1 MIGFFARQAL
11 HAAAGNRGQATT
23 LFVVVAGTLISV
35 VFVGMGIH
43 HYHLGRQAS
52 ADAID
57 SIALSAAT
65 WEARGLNLVAALN
78 DGAVQCIR
86 VIRWT
91 CAIWGVLAVSAA
103 FGVGVPAFLAFTRQ
117 ARRIVPAYWDT
128 AHQLVSWSGKIRKA
142 IPYLVLSETVSLA
155 KQRNVTGVLYPL
167 NPRGPH
173 DGKGTLELHVAPGP
187 PLYLAEAIVPV
198 TGALGRLKKTRILKG
213 AVKTVVAALDAAL
226 RGILGVTKGPIR
238 MLAPEPDFRQRQW
251 VRFTGYME
259 RSVLPIPFLGEDG
272 SRRFPSTA
280 DAEPYGGTS
289 TEMTWKSRLSK
300 RSTP

>member
-1 MIGFFARQAL
+1 MIGLFARQAL
-11 HAAAGNRGQATT
+11 HAAAGNRGQATA
-23 LFVVVAGTLISV
+23 LLVVVAGTLTAV
-35 VFVGMGIH
+35 VFAGMGIH

-91 CAIWGVLAVSAA
+91 CAVWGVLAVSAS
-103 FGVGVPAFLAFTRQ
+103 FGAGVPAFLAFTRQ
-117 ARRIVPAYWDT
+117 ARRIIPGYWDT
-128 AHQLVSWSGKIRKA
+128 AHLLVSWSEKVRKA
-142 IPYLVLSETVSLA
+142 VPYLVLAETASLA
-155 KQRNVTGVLYPL
+155 RKHNVTGILYPW

-173 DGKGTLELHVAPGP
+173 DGKGILELHVAPGP
-187 PLYLAEAIVPV
+187 PLHLAEAIAPA
-198 TGALGRLKKTRILKG
+198 TGTLARLKKIRILKG
-213 AVKTVVAALDAAL
+213 AVKTVVAVLDASL
-226 RGILGVTKGPIR
+226 RGFLGRTKGPIR
-238 MLAPEPDFRQRQW
+238 MLAPEPDFRERQW

-259 RSVLPIPFLGEDG
+259 RSVLPVPFLGEGG

-289 TEMTWKSRLSK
+289 TEMTWKSRLAR